1 VEPDGPEQ
9 RQLNITVD
17 EKLAGVYANF
27 AHVSFSPYEFT
38 VDFMRIEHEAE
49 GPEVPG
55 ALVARVNMSA
65 RFMRELIAAM
75 QDAWSKWETR
85 EGIRNLPETPGE

>member
-1 VEPDGPEQ
+1 VEPDRPQE

-17 EKLAGVYANF
+17 DKLAGSYANF

-38 VDFMRIEHEAE
+38 IDFMRIEHEAE
-49 GPEVPG
+49 GLEVPG
-55 ALVARVNMSA
+55 VLVSRINVSA
-65 RFMRELIAAM
+65 RFVQELIGAL
-75 QDAWSKWETR
+75 QDSFSKWETR

>member
-1 VEPDGPEQ
+1 VEPDRPQE

-17 EKLAGVYANF
+17 DKLAGAYANF

-38 VDFMRIEHEAE
+38 IDFMRIEHEAE

-55 ALVARVNMSA
+55 VLVSRINVSA
-65 RFMRELIAAM
+65 RFLQELIGAM
-75 QDAWSKWETR
+75 QDSFSKWETR
-85 EGIRNLPETPGE
+85 EGIRNLPETQDE